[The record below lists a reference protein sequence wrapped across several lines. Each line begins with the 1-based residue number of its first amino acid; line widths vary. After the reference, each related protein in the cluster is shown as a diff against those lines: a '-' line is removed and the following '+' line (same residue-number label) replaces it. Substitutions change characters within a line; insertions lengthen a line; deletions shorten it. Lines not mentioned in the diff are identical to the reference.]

1 MLETIWGVILSA
13 MDIIISIGLQL
24 CLFGLVLAMI
34 IKFLQKLVQLV
45 LGR

>member
-1 MLETIWGVILSA
+1 MLETIYDVMNTTMG
-13 MDIIISIGLQL
+13 IIIDIGLQL
-24 CLFGLVLAMI
+24 CIFAFALTLI